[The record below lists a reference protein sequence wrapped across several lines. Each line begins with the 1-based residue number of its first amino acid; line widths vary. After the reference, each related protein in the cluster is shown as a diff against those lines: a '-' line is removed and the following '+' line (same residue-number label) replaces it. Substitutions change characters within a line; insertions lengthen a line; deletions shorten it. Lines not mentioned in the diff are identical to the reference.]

1 VLAVQHGKSIVFIC
15 LVTGRFVFPSS
26 SLRKGCAK
34 LGKGRAKLGKGRAKL
49 AKGCATVDN
58 GAQGYADVEMI
69 VPRHRLQWFPDY

>member
-34 LGKGRAKLGKGRAKL
+34 LGKG
-49 AKGCATVDN
+49 CATVDK

-69 VPRHRLQWFPDY
+69 VPRHRVQWFPDY